1 MATRVRIVGLEKLS
15 RRIKLQVGKAIK
27 DSEFEKE
34 LLTDLVKE
42 IKDNGIEPG
51 LASSTIRR
59 RDRLATVN
67 PTDAAYS
74 AGKSNLTFTGQ
85 LLASL
90 RSKFRVR
97 GLVFN
102 FTAIGKHKP
111 YKNMSG
117 KKQKFKKKLNEDTG
131 KLVSGAP
138 SNSDIFKGQSEL
150 YGRSLANVFT
160 RDEFRNRLVNKL
172 KQSIKKFLTN

>member
-1 MATRVRIVGLEKLS
+1 MTVRVRIVGLEKLS

-51 LASSTIRR
+51 LAQSTIRR

-90 RSKFRVR
+90 RSKFQASK
-97 GLVFN
+97 LVFN
-102 FTAIGKHKP
+102 FTAVGKHKN
-111 YKNMSG
+111 YKLLT
-117 KKQKFKKKLNEDTG
+117 KKSST
-131 KLVSGAP
+131 AARP
-138 SNSDIFKGQSEL
+138 SNSEIFKGQSEL

>member
-1 MATRVRIVGLEKLS
+1 MATRVRIVGLENLS
-15 RRIKLQVGKAIK
+15 KRIKTQVGRAIK
-27 DSEFEKE
+27 QSGFEKE
-34 LLTDLVKE
+34 LLSDLVKE
-42 IKDNGIEPG
+42 IKDNGIEPA
-51 LASSTIRR
+51 LAPSTIKRR
-59 RDRLATVN
+59 GRLATVN

-74 AGKSNLTFTGQ
+74 QGKSNLTFTGQ

-90 RSKFRVR
+90 RSKFQVSK
-97 GLVFN
+97 LVFN
-102 FTAIGKHKP
+102 FTAIGKHKN
-111 YKNMSG
+111 YKLLT
-117 KKQKFKKKLNEDTG
+117 KKSST
-131 KLVSGAP
+131 AARP